1 MRGNWW
7 ARVAI
12 FQLVTSLFERW
23 VNLGQPHQSW
33 LDHSAGED
41 AATMAA
47 WRLGNSLMWRYYGM
61 YGHIWGWRYWCNFQR
76 WGRAEHANPPECL
89 QVMQYYRNLA
99 NPTMNHP
106 QWRFILGFTTLLSNY
121 MLWYQA
127 VQKVACFPS
136 YGHWRCLPA
145 GKKEV
150 ELLGGCH
157 VWRRVFPR
165 VSPCDNVANV
175 SKFFQVVVSP
185 ILLGPS
191 PLVQGCSGVS
201 ALNNLILMLL
211 HI

>member
-1 MRGNWW
+1 MREFSFANLRSYISFTEWYMRILFSLAKNRGVFYRHWWDSYQQNWINRHKISLYFSQQTW
-7 ARVAI
+7 DDERE
-12 FQLVTSLFERW
+12 LVSKGGYIPASLFERC

-76 WGRAEHANPPECL
+76 WGRAEHANPPKCS

-121 MLWYQA
+121 IYI
-127 VQKVACFPS
+127 C
-136 YGHWRCLPA
+136 
-145 GKKEV
+145 
-150 ELLGGCH
+150 
-157 VWRRVFPR
+157 
-165 VSPCDNVANV
+165 
-175 SKFFQVVVSP
+175 
-185 ILLGPS
+185 
-191 PLVQGCSGVS
+191 
-201 ALNNLILMLL
+201 
-211 HI
+211 